1 MFVGDTFVEKSLNL
15 GMKLKIFVILFVVMF
30 SYGAEAQFI
39 QLTKVGGGVGLGVLK
54 GNAAE
59 EFGYSLQ
66 GSVDFKLWFSEKY
79 YFRTTAFYTRKFTI
93 LLPEDR
99 FGRNYPFLQGFS
111 LKFMGEQL
119 ITPHISIEAG
129 GGLAIINDRSFPE
142 IDSWSL
148 GSGISFHTVFYFY
161 DKTVETTGL
170 SLHTGVEWNVG
181 FFNTI
186 PEMNGI
192 QAQLHYNFN

>member
-1 MFVGDTFVEKSLNL
+1 
-15 GMKLKIFVILFVVMF
+15 MKLKIFVIIFVVMISF
-30 SYGAEAQFI
+30 GAEAQFF
-39 QLTKVGGGVGLGVLK
+39 QFTKVGAGVGLGVLK
-54 GNAAE
+54 GNTAE

-66 GSVDFKLWFSEKY
+66 GSVDFKLWFTEKY
-79 YFRTTAFYTRKFTI
+79 YFRTAAFYTRKFTI

-142 IDSWSL
+142 VDSWSL
-148 GSGISFHTVFYFY
+148 GSGISLHTVFYFY
-161 DKTVETTGL
+161 DKTVETKGL

>member
-1 MFVGDTFVEKSLNL
+1 
-15 GMKLKIFVILFVVMF
+15 MKLKIFVIIFVVTMSF
-30 SYGAEAQFI
+30 GAKAQFI
-39 QLTKVGGGVGLGVLK
+39 QLTKVGAGVGMGVLK
-54 GNAAE
+54 GNTAE

-79 YFRTTAFYTRKFTI
+79 YFRTAAFYTRKFTI

-119 ITPHISIEAG
+119 VTTHISIEGG

-142 IDSWSL
+142 VDSWSL

-161 DKTVETTGL
+161 DKTVESEGL

>member
-1 MFVGDTFVEKSLNL
+1 
-15 GMKLKIFVILFVVMF
+15 MKLKIFVILFVVMF

-54 GNAAE
+54 GNTAE

-79 YFRTTAFYTRKFTI
+79 YFRTAAFYTRKFTI